1 MHSNLLTPSPSPS
14 HILTPSHIL
23 NLLTPSP
30 NAFQMEC
37 LSHSHQYEM
46 RFNPYDLGPCRFGS
60 EAIFVPCV
68 PGTTSEE
75 DDGYLILFVHDEHT
89 GRKSAVNVVDAK
101 TMSSEPVAVV
111 ELPHRVPYGF
121 HAFFVTEARETAI
134 SVQGKSVDLQW
145 KKSKVSLRK
154 LDEQPE
160 WLKGGK
166 LRDYQLE
173 GLNFLV
179 NRMIEVIRLKAKRLC
194 R

>member
-1 MHSNLLTPSPSPS
+1 MLTSNS
-14 HILTPSHIL
+14 
-23 NLLTPSP
+23 N
-30 NAFQMEC
+30 
-37 LSHSHQYEM
+37 
-46 RFNPYDLGPCRFGS
+46 GGS
-60 EAIFVPCV
+60 GSFIATV
-68 PGTTSEE
+68 T
-75 DDGYLILFVHDEHT
+75 
-89 GRKSAVNVVDAK
+89 
-101 TMSSEPVAVV
+101 V
-111 ELPHRVPYGF
+111 ER
-121 HAFFVTEARETAI
+121 EAREAAI
-134 SVQGKSVDLQW
+134 SVQEKSVDLQR

>member
-1 MHSNLLTPSPSPS
+1 MHSNLLTPSPS
-14 HILTPSHIL
+14 PSHIL

-37 LSHSHQYEM
+37 LSHSHRYEM

-68 PGTTSEE
+68 SGTISEE

-89 GRKSAVNVVDAK
+89 GKSAVNVVDAK

-121 HAFFVTEARETAI
+121 HAFFVTEAREAAI
-134 SVQGKSVDLQW
+134 SVQEKSVDLQR

>member
-37 LSHSHQYEM
+37 LSHSH
-46 RFNPYDLGPCRFGS
+46 
-60 EAIFVPCV
+60 
-68 PGTTSEE
+68 
-75 DDGYLILFVHDEHT
+75 
-89 GRKSAVNVVDAK
+89 RKSAVNIVDAK

-121 HAFFVTEARETAI
+121 HAFFVTEAREAAI
-134 SVQGKSVDLQW
+134 SVQGKLVDLQR
-145 KKSKVSLRK
+145 KKSKVSLRI

-160 WLKGGK
+160 CLKGCK